1 MKRYKVGE
9 LAEIRRGMS
18 LLGKYYAREGVFI
31 RLTLGNFDYKNNSFK
46 INTSKDNLYYTGE
59 IPEEFILNQGDII
72 TPLTEQTPGL
82 LGSTARIP
90 ESGKYVL
97 SQDIAVIKSKDI
109 LDCNFSF
116 YLFSSA
122 IIKKQLASSA
132 QQTKIRHTSPD
143 KIRNCVVFIP
153 ELGEQQRIA
162 KILSTIDAKI
172 ELNKKISR
180 ELEAMAKE
188 LYDYWFVQ
196 FEFPNE
202 QGKPY
207 KSSGGKMVWNKTL
220 KREIPEGWEV
230 GKLGDCLEHI
240 NTGLNPRDN
249 FKLGNGNIKYVTV
262 KNIAMDGSIDFSG
275 CDYVNEEAR
284 KMIHARSK
292 ISKGDILFASISPL
306 GRCFILHEEPKD
318 WDINESVFSIRPRSI
333 INSEYLY
340 EYFRS
345 EWFIKKSEKVATG
358 SIFSGIRIQ
367 VLTSLPILIP
377 DKSII
382 GDFSTK
388 LSNLLCQKEKF
399 SQENMILTNLRN
411 QLLPL
416 LMNGQVRVTEEKVS
430 SVSQK
435 DNTNRFVL
443 WKNTY
448 PVAARGE
455 KNDTVLRA
463 MYEAMD
469 DEDK

>member
-1 MKRYKVGE
+1 MKR
-9 LAEIRRGMS
+9 L
-18 LLGKYYAREGVFI
+18 
-31 RLTLGNFDYKNNSFK
+31 
-46 INTSKDNLYYTGE
+46 
-59 IPEEFILNQGDII
+59 
-72 TPLTEQTPGL
+72 
-82 LGSTARIP
+82 
-90 ESGKYVL
+90 
-97 SQDIAVIKSKDI
+97 QDIAVYVNEKIDSSDIELADYVTTDCLLQNKNGRTIASNLPPVKCNLIKYQKNDI
-109 LDCNFSF
+109 LIANIRPYLKKIWYADRQGGASADVLVFRAKTSIDPLYLYAVFLQDSF
-116 YLFSSA
+116 YDYVMRATKGSKMPRGDKNHIMNYIVHPVSGA
-122 IIKKQLASSA
+122 EEKRIGQIISNIN
-132 QQTKIRHTSPD
+132 T
-143 KIRNCVVFIP
+143 
-153 ELGEQQRIA
+153 
-162 KILSTIDAKI
+162 KI
-172 ELNKKISR
+172 ELNKKINR
-180 ELEAMAKE
+180 ELETMAKE

-196 FEFPNE
+196 FDFPNA

-230 GKLGDCLEHI
+230 KKLGDCLEHI

-340 EYFRS
+340 EYFGS

-382 GDFSTK
+382 GDLSTK

-416 LMNGQVRVTEEKVS
+416 LMNGQVRVSEKKVS

>member
-1 MKRYKVGE
+1 MKR
-9 LAEIRRGMS
+9 L
-18 LLGKYYAREGVFI
+18 
-31 RLTLGNFDYKNNSFK
+31 
-46 INTSKDNLYYTGE
+46 
-59 IPEEFILNQGDII
+59 
-72 TPLTEQTPGL
+72 
-82 LGSTARIP
+82 
-90 ESGKYVL
+90 
-97 SQDIAVIKSKDI
+97 QDIAEYVDERISSTEIELSDYVTTDCLLQNKNGRTIASNLPPVKCNLIKYQKNDI
-109 LDCNFSF
+109 LIANIRPYLKKIWYADRQGGASADVLVFRAKASIDPLYLYAVFLQDSF
-116 YLFSSA
+116 YDYVMRATKGSKMPRGDKNHIMNY
-122 IIKKQLASSA
+122 IIHPVSGAEEK
-132 QQTKIRHTSPD
+132 
-143 KIRNCVVFIP
+143 
-153 ELGEQQRIA
+153 RIGQ
-162 KILSTIDAKI
+162 IISNINTKI

-196 FEFPNE
+196 FDFPNE

-207 KSSGGKMVWNKTL
+207 KSSGGKMVWNETL

-230 GKLGDCLEHI
+230 KKLGDCLEHI

-345 EWFIKKSEKVATG
+345 EWFIKKSEKVTTG

-388 LSNLLCQKEKF
+388 LANLLCQKEKF

-416 LMNGQVRVTEEKVS
+416 LMNGQVRVSEEKVS
-430 SVSQK
+430 SVLQK
-435 DNTNRFVL
+435 DDTNRFIL

>member
-1 MKRYKVGE
+1 MKRYKLGE
-9 LAEIRRGMS
+9 IAEIYNGS
-18 LLGKYYAREGVFI
+18 TPASTKPEYYG
-31 RLTLGNFDYKNNSFK
+31 
-46 INTSKDNLYYTGE
+46 
-59 IPEEFILNQGDII
+59 GDII
-72 TPLTEQTPGL
+72 WITPKDLSDQGTKYIDHGERSITQAGYDSCSTTLIPAGNILMSSRAPIGL
-82 LGSTARIP
+82 LAINKVDCCTNQGFKNIVVNKKIADTEYIYYFLIQHIESIKRLSGGTTFQEVSKKTLEQCEFEIP
-90 ESGKYVL
+90 DL
-97 SQDIAVIKSKDI
+97 S
-109 LDCNFSF
+109 
-116 YLFSSA
+116 
-122 IIKKQLASSA
+122 
-132 QQTKIRHTSPD
+132 
-143 KIRNCVVFIP
+143 
-153 ELGEQQRIA
+153 EQQRIA
-162 KILSTIDAKI
+162 KILSIIDAKI
-172 ELNKKISR
+172 ELNKKINR
-180 ELEAMAKE
+180 ELETMAKE

-196 FEFPNE
+196 FDFPNE

-207 KSSGGKMVWNKTL
+207 KSSGGKMVWNETL

-230 GKLGDCLEHI
+230 KKLGDCLEHI

-388 LSNLLCQKEKF
+388 LANLLCQKEKF

-416 LMNGQVRVTEEKVS
+416 LMNGQVRVSEEKVS
-430 SVSQK
+430 SVLQK
-435 DNTNRFVL
+435 DDTNRFIL

>member
-1 MKRYKVGE
+1 MKRYRISEICDILGGGTPKTTIPEYWNGDIPWLSVKDFNNDDAYVYETEKKITQEGLKHCSATLLEKDDIVISARGTVG
-9 LAEIRRGMS
+9 A
-18 LLGKYYAREGVFI
+18 
-31 RLTLGNFDYKNNSFK
+31 LTLIPFPMTFNQSCYGLRGKRELVDKHYLFYKLKNSFQSFLANSHGSVF
-46 INTSKDNLYYTGE
+46 NT
-59 IPEEFILNQGDII
+59 I
-72 TPLTEQTPGL
+72 TRDTFNNICIQLPD
-82 LGSTARIP
+82 
-90 ESGKYVL
+90 L
-97 SQDIAVIKSKDI
+97 S
-109 LDCNFSF
+109 
-116 YLFSSA
+116 
-122 IIKKQLASSA
+122 
-132 QQTKIRHTSPD
+132 
-143 KIRNCVVFIP
+143 
-153 ELGEQQRIA
+153 EQQRIA
-162 KILSTIDAKI
+162 KILSIIDAKI
-172 ELNKKISR
+172 ELNKKINR
-180 ELEAMAKE
+180 ELEIMAKE

-196 FEFPNE
+196 FDFPNE

-207 KSSGGKMVWNKTL
+207 KSSGGKMVWNETL

-230 GKLGDCLEHI
+230 KKLGDCLEHI

-382 GDFSTK
+382 GDFWTK
-388 LSNLLCQKEKF
+388 LANLLCQKEKF

-416 LMNGQVRVTEEKVS
+416 LMNGQVRVSEEKVS
-430 SVSQK
+430 SVLQK
-435 DNTNRFVL
+435 DDTNRFIL

>member
-1 MKRYKVGE
+1 MKRYRIKDICDTNQNT
-9 LAEIRRGMS
+9 LSSKNEITEIEYLDTGSITENMIS
-18 LLGKYYAREGVFI
+18 ETQILKRECAPSRAQ
-31 RLTLGNFDYKNNSFK
+31 RLVKNNTIIYSSVRPNLKHYGILKNPPSNFIVSTGFITLDIK
-46 INTSKDNLYYTGE
+46 NEMMKEIEPEYLFYLLTQNSITYYLHSIGQNSVSSYPSINSSDIENL
-59 IPEEFILNQGDII
+59 
-72 TPLTEQTPGL
+72 
-82 LGSTARIP
+82 S
-90 ESGKYVL
+90 
-97 SQDIAVIKSKDI
+97 
-109 LDCNFSF
+109 FSF
-116 YLFSSA
+116 
-122 IIKKQLASSA
+122 
-132 QQTKIRHTSPD
+132 PD
-143 KIRNCVVFIP
+143 
-153 ELGEQQRIA
+153 LSEQQRIA

-196 FEFPNE
+196 FDFPNE

-207 KSSGGKMVWNKTL
+207 KSSGGKMVWNETL

-230 GKLGDCLEHI
+230 KKLGDCLEHI

-275 CDYVNEEAR
+275 CDYINEEAR
-284 KMIHARSK
+284 KMIHARSR

-377 DKSII
+377 DQSII

-399 SQENMILTNLRN
+399 SQENMTLTNLRN

-416 LMNGQVRVTEEKVS
+416 LMNGQVRVSEEKGA

-435 DNTNRFVL
+435 DDTNRFIL

-463 MYEAMD
+463 MYDAMD

>member
-1 MKRYKVGE
+1 MKR
-9 LAEIRRGMS
+9 L
-18 LLGKYYAREGVFI
+18 
-31 RLTLGNFDYKNNSFK
+31 
-46 INTSKDNLYYTGE
+46 
-59 IPEEFILNQGDII
+59 
-72 TPLTEQTPGL
+72 
-82 LGSTARIP
+82 
-90 ESGKYVL
+90 
-97 SQDIAVIKSKDI
+97 QDIAVYVNEKIDSSDIELADYVTTDCLLQNKNGRTIAANLPPVKCNLIKYQKNDI
-109 LDCNFSF
+109 LIANIRPYLKKIWYADRQGGASTDVLVFRAKPSIDPLYLYAVFLQDSF
-116 YLFSSA
+116 YDYVMRATKGSKMPRGDKNHIMNYIVHPVSGA
-122 IIKKQLASSA
+122 EEKRIGQIISNIN
-132 QQTKIRHTSPD
+132 T
-143 KIRNCVVFIP
+143 
-153 ELGEQQRIA
+153 
-162 KILSTIDAKI
+162 KI

-207 KSSGGKMVWNKTL
+207 KSSGGKMVWNETL

-382 GDFSTK
+382 GDLSTK

-416 LMNGQVRVTEEKVS
+416 LMNGQVRVSEKKVS

>member
-1 MKRYKVGE
+1 MKRYKLGE
-9 LAEIRRGMS
+9 IADVIMGQSPES
-18 LLGKYYAREGVFI
+18 KYYNTEGKGLPFLQGNRTFGERYPDFDTYTSVTTKKAKAHDVLMSVRAPVGAVNI
-31 RLTLGNFDYKNNSFK
+31 TPIDVCLGRGLCALRMQNGNQDY
-46 INTSKDNLYYTGE
+46 LYY
-59 IPEEFILNQGDII
+59 LM
-72 TPLTEQTPGL
+72 
-82 LGSTARIP
+82 
-90 ESGKYVL
+90 KYYS
-97 SQDIAVIKSKDI
+97 SQFNKSYGGTIFPSINRDEIKSLIVNIVDDK
-109 LDCNFSF
+109 
-116 YLFSSA
+116 YL
-122 IIKKQLASSA
+122 
-132 QQTKIRHTSPD
+132 
-143 KIRNCVVFIP
+143 
-153 ELGEQQRIA
+153 QQRIA

-180 ELEAMAKE
+180 ELETIAKE
-188 LYDYWFVQ
+188 LYEYWFVQ
-196 FEFPNE
+196 FDFPNA

-207 KSSGGKMVWNKTL
+207 KSSGGKMVWNETL

-230 GKLGDCLEHI
+230 KKLGDCLEHI

-382 GDFSTK
+382 GDLSTK

-416 LMNGQVRVTEEKVS
+416 LMNGQVRVSEKKVS

>member
-1 MKRYKVGE
+1 MKR
-9 LAEIRRGMS
+9 L
-18 LLGKYYAREGVFI
+18 
-31 RLTLGNFDYKNNSFK
+31 
-46 INTSKDNLYYTGE
+46 
-59 IPEEFILNQGDII
+59 
-72 TPLTEQTPGL
+72 
-82 LGSTARIP
+82 
-90 ESGKYVL
+90 
-97 SQDIAVIKSKDI
+97 QDIAVYVNEKIDSSDIELADYVTTDCLLQNKNGRTIAANLPPVKCKLIKYKKDDI
-109 LDCNFSF
+109 LIANIRPYLKKIWYADTSGGASTDVLVFRAKPSIDPLYLYALFLQDSF
-116 YLFSSA
+116 YDYVMRATKGSKMPRGDKNHIMNYIVHPVSGA
-122 IIKKQLASSA
+122 EEKRIGQIISNIN
-132 QQTKIRHTSPD
+132 T
-143 KIRNCVVFIP
+143 
-153 ELGEQQRIA
+153 
-162 KILSTIDAKI
+162 KI

-180 ELEAMAKE
+180 ELETMSKE

-196 FEFPNE
+196 FDFPNA

-416 LMNGQVRVTEEKVS
+416 LMNGQVRV
-430 SVSQK
+430 
-435 DNTNRFVL
+435 L
-443 WKNTY
+443 
-448 PVAARGE
+448 
-455 KNDTVLRA
+455 
-463 MYEAMD
+463 
-469 DEDK
+469 